1 MKRKPFYKYGNAE
14 LRVERRLVRLDI
26 SRPESTTRPES
37 DSRTE
42 IKSRTDND
50 FSPEGRSR
58 IASNFKP
65 SSNFR
70 PASNSRND
78 PDPRLEEESEADE
91 DSDSD
96 SEPPPKR
103 IRRAF
108 SHVRVCGP
116 QFPRSQYENWDY
128 PLPITSEADA
138 IDELSTLSTEPLEY
152 EYLTLDD
159 FSIYLL
165 DKGNHALTL
174 TTLDRLQNS
183 KGHDELLFNG
193 VLTTRN
199 QRLYAEGVRFSVVTI
214 DGYGDSADVQG
225 HVCIQSLMTKK
236 TNIWYRLG
244 RPAAEYKRFYDPFLY
259 VAQFTKYFVEYL
271 LQSERLVTIDDFRR
285 NFFAW
290 LFVGNS
296 SQPCFQA
303 WLAKANLRD
312 FRTTVVA
319 HVGFLL
325 KECSSIDTELLK
337 HTIWSEINPWEL
349 TAIARQPNREKKTVV
364 TPFVYDCFQSMYF
377 ATEMESRGITNAE
390 VLKCMKA
397 RKRAL
402 GLTPVPRIRHP
413 DHAATPPTP
422 ARIDSGLLTPRSL
435 SGSPTRNKMA
445 VAKGDV
451 VGLAP
456 DLSSRW
462 KSESATWYAYVQNIH
477 NDKLDVLWL
486 YEAQDTTLGN
496 ANYPFSNELFLSDNC
511 SCGKDAV
518 DASLVLSKV
527 NVSWSVRD
535 PSSTSGLFIRQKF
548 RTVHDEDTY
557 DFVSIGDSDFRCRC
571 NEEHSSF
578 LDVRRQY
585 EIGDTVLCLEHDDLD
600 RRKKCFKPAQ
610 IIDFLLDLRQVVLRR
625 LQPSSDPA
633 SRPNQLC
640 LTDEV
645 FRCQPSKIARKCH
658 VRVFHPDAL
667 EEGLPTPYNYD
678 GAGDFFYIL
687 DEPSS
692 FDTLGAG
699 AFEASAK
706 MPTLKLGWDPLSRPL
721 TSKLKGMGIFC
732 GGGNFDRGL
741 EDGGAVDF
749 QFAVDFDE
757 HALHTYRANVRND
770 DEEIEFFLGS
780 VDDYLAQAMAG
791 SQKTAIARIGAFDV
805 LAAGSPCPG
814 FSRANQQRD
823 KPKALKQCSLVASVL
838 SYVDLYSP
846 KYCVF
851 ENVVSMAESTG
862 PNKDQNVFSQV
873 LAALVAMGYQVQQ
886 FLMDSESY
894 GSSQGRARVFI
905 VASAPGLPPFD
916 APPYTHG
923 RLSNWMAKRLGR
935 SSNGLPFGIRRDD
948 YTVFEHTSPLQATQ
962 DLPDIGDG
970 LPGIC
975 PAFPD
980 HRVLSMDN
988 LSRACT
994 AVVPKHPRAMGLVQA
1009 IQQGQPEPGSWC
1021 STVTGQPLAYYHGTT
1036 VRNKIRSHETS
1047 TMYARV
1053 RPYALFP
1060 TVLTKMNIQDGRMGR
1075 NLHWEQLR
1083 SLTIM
1088 EARRAQGLP
1097 DHEVVIGST
1106 NQQMR
1111 IIGNSVDR
1119 KVALALGL
1127 SLRQAWL
1134 TAAGVTS

>member
-14 LRVERRLVRLDI
+14 LRVEHRLVRVDVSRSEGD
-26 SRPESTTRPES
+26 SRPEN
-37 DSRTE
+37 
-42 IKSRTDND
+42 KSRIEND
-50 FSPEGRSR
+50 FSPEGKSGPESNSR
-58 IASNFKP
+58 TA
-65 SSNFR
+65 SNFR

-78 PDPRLEEESEADE
+78 PDPRMEQDSAADD

-96 SEPPPKR
+96 AEPPPKR

-108 SHVRVCGP
+108 SHVRVCSP
-116 QFPRSQYENWDY
+116 QFPRSQYENWEY
-128 PLPITSEADA
+128 PLPITPEAEV
-138 IDELSTLSTEPLEY
+138 IDELATLSADPLEY

-159 FSIYLL
+159 FSIYLP
-165 DKGNHALTL
+165 DKGKYALTL

-193 VLTTRN
+193 VLTTGN
-199 QRLYAEGVRFSVVTI
+199 QRLYVEGVRFSVVTI
-214 DGYGDSADVQG
+214 DGYGDSADVKG
-225 HVCIQSLMTKK
+225 HVYIQSLMTEKS
-236 TNIWYRLG
+236 NIWYRLG

-259 VAQFTKYFVEYL
+259 LAQFTKYFVEYL

-303 WLAKANLRD
+303 WLAKAKLRD

-325 KECSSIDTELLK
+325 KECSSIDTELPK

-377 ATEMESRGITNAE
+377 AAEMESRGISNAE
-390 VLKCMKA
+390 VLKSMKA

-402 GLTPVPRIRHP
+402 GLTPVARIRHP
-413 DHAATPPTP
+413 GHAATPPTP
-422 ARIDSGLLTPRSL
+422 VRIDSGLLTPRSL
-435 SGSPTRNKMA
+435 SGSPTRNGVV

-462 KSESATWYAYVQNIH
+462 KSKSATWYAYVQNVR
-477 NDKLDVLWL
+477 NDNLEVLWL

-496 ANYPFSNELFLSDNC
+496 AHYPFKNELFLSDNC

-518 DASLVLSKV
+518 DASSVLSKV

-535 PSSTSGLFIRQKF
+535 PRSTSGLFIRQKF

-557 DFVSIGDSDFRCRC
+557 DFVSIRDSDFRCRC
-571 NEEHSSF
+571 DHEHSSF

-600 RRKKCFKPAQ
+600 KRTKCFKPAQ

-633 SRPNQLC
+633 SKPNQLC

-645 FRCQPSKIARKCH
+645 FRCRPSKIARKCH

-678 GAGDFFYIL
+678 GAGDFFYFL

-692 FDTLGAG
+692 FDTLRAG

-706 MPTLKLGWDPLSRPL
+706 MPTLKLGWDPLSQPR

-749 QFAVDFDE
+749 KFAVDFDE
-757 HALHTYRANVRND
+757 HALHSYRANTQNAN
-770 DEEIEFFLGS
+770 EAEFFLGS

-791 SQKTAIARIGAFDV
+791 SQKPAIALIGAFDV

-814 FSRANQQRD
+814 FSRANLQRD

-838 SYVDLYSP
+838 SYVDMYSP
-846 KYCVF
+846 KYCVL
-851 ENVVSMAESTG
+851 ENVVTMTELSG
-862 PNKDQNVFSQV
+862 PNKDQNVFSQI
-873 LAALVAMGYQVQQ
+873 LATFVAMGYQVQQ
-886 FLMDSESY
+886 FLMDAESY
-894 GSSQGRARVFI
+894 GSSQGRSRVFI
-905 VASAPGLPPFD
+905 VASAPGLPPFE
-916 APPYTHG
+916 APSYTHG
-923 RLSNWMAKRLGR
+923 RLRNWKAKRLGR
-935 SSNGLPFGIRRDD
+935 STNGLPFGIRRDD

-970 LPGIC
+970 LPQIC

-980 HRVLSMDN
+980 HRVPPMNN
-988 LSRACT
+988 LGRACI
-994 AVVPKHPRAMGLVQA
+994 AAVPKHPRAMGLVQA
-1009 IQQGQPEPGSWC
+1009 IQQGRPDSWC
-1021 STVTGQPLAYYHGTT
+1021 STVTGQPLAHYEAKI
-1036 VRNKIRSHETS
+1036 VRNKIRSHKTS
-1047 TMYARV
+1047 TMFARV